1 MFSYETFIAL
11 GEVLS
16 SKILRDC
23 GVSREASGYTGA
35 EAEAELNTYL
45 PTKINFSMSFSVSFS
60 FLTFFAPYL

>member
-16 SKILRDC
+16 SEILRDC

-35 EAEAELNTYL
+35 EAEAELANRLWHFETVM
-45 PTKINFSMSFSVSFS
+45 K
-60 FLTFFAPYL
+60 